1 MGSKDNKK
9 YVKKNLK
16 YVAKK
21 IGVKKIVLLHQ
32 VHGKKIFSLNKIS
45 NKKLIGDGLITNIR
59 VIGIGI
65 LTADCAPI
73 LFFDRKKNYRSCTCW
88 MERGL
93 QKNCKK
99 NDQLF

>member
-32 VHGKKIFSLNKIS
+32 N
-45 NKKLIGDGLITNIR
+45 
-59 VIGIGI
+59 
-65 LTADCAPI
+65 
-73 LFFDRKKNYRSCTCW
+73 
-88 MERGL
+88 MERKFL
-93 QKNCKK
+93 A
-99 NDQLF
+99 